1 MSRKYNELKN
11 IRNLYD
17 TAFANYNNDSFVR
30 RRDNLKKYLKKL
42 KLNTTPG
49 AQLFIDDFKTEIP
62 LLGAVAQRNLSI
74 LANKT
79 LQQLQTGEIID
90 LSDIPNVHGPLRY

>member
-1 MSRKYNELKN
+1 MSHKSTNNTTVYPSRKYNELKN

-42 KLNTTPG
+42 KLNTKAG
-49 AQLFIDDFKTEIP
+49 AQLFI
-62 LLGAVAQRNLSI
+62 
-74 LANKT
+74 
-79 LQQLQTGEIID
+79 
-90 LSDIPNVHGPLRY
+90 